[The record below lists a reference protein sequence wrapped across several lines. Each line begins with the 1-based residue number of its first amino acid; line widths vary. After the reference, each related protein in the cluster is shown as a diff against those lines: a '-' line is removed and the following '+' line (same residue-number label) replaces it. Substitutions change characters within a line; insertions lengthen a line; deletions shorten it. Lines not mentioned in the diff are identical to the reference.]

1 MLNSIGLE
9 NVGLEGFLRDKLPAL
24 RKLSTRVIVSIG
36 GDTVREYA
44 EIARRIDGIRGIDGL
59 EVNISCP
66 NVRRGGMAFGA
77 DPKITHRILSGVRR
91 ATSLPAIAKLTPNV
105 TAIEP
110 IARAAEDAGVDGLSL
125 INTLQ
130 GLCIDTET
138 RCSRLGGFTGG
149 LSGPAIRPVAVAM
162 VFRVHQAVKI
172 PVIGIGGI
180 MTPADALEFMIA
192 GASAIQVGTG
202 NFVDPRTPVR
212 VVEGLTDYCR
222 RHQIKRLRGIVGTLQ
237 SSRASCL

>member
-1 MLNSIGLE
+1 
-9 NVGLEGFLRDKLPAL
+9 
-24 RKLSTRVIVSIG
+24 
-36 GDTVREYA
+36 
-44 EIARRIDGIRGIDGL
+44 
-59 EVNISCP
+59 
-66 NVRRGGMAFGA
+66 
-77 DPKITHRILSGVRR
+77 
-91 ATSLPAIAKLTPNV
+91 
-105 TAIEP
+105 
-110 IARAAEDAGVDGLSL
+110 
-125 INTLQ
+125 
-130 GLCIDTET
+130 
-138 RCSRLGGFTGG
+138 
-149 LSGPAIRPVAVAM
+149 VAVAM